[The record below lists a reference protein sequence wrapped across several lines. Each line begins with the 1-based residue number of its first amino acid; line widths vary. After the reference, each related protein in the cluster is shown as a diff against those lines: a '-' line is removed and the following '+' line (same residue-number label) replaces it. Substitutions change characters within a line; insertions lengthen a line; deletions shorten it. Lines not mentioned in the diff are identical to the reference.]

1 MTMKKTVTGN
11 LQGFDIA
18 PGQLEADAP
27 IRLRKVALIIEYGGL
42 EQAQPLISFPEL
54 RRFLNP
60 EHTELTVA
68 HAEFDW
74 VGMKTDV
81 AEEAHNVGAL
91 VAGQET
97 KLHEMKQ
104 LIDASLRDS
113 GFRVVRELECGTRD
127 RNVKSLLA
135 MLDESGQDLLV
146 VIGQPDTANHHK
158 DKASHFV
165 KTLVTHASFSV
176 LLLRKPIAATNEP
189 LRVMLGVDGSEASM
203 NAARQLKQILPDCEM
218 QLELVTAQSPIYQ
231 ENAVLAPYVNQDV
244 LNEALEAN
252 AKMVFEIVSD
262 ILENQGLS
270 VSERRKLVGSPATE
284 LGNLAELEHPDLM
297 IVGSHNRTGVLAW
310 LMGSVSSQL
319 LHWDTHNLLVVR

>member
-1 MTMKKTVTGN
+1 MKKTVTGSLEGIN
-11 LQGFDIA
+11 ISS
-18 PGQLEADAP
+18 GQLATDAA
-27 IRLRKVALIIEYGGL
+27 IRFRRVALIIEYGGL
-42 EQAQPLISFPEL
+42 EQGQSFIRFPDL

-81 AEEAHNVGAL
+81 GEEAHNVGAL

-97 KLHEMKQ
+97 KLHEMKRQ
-104 LIDASLRDS
+104 IDASLRDS
-113 GFRVVRELECGTRD
+113 GFRVARELECGTRD

-135 MLDESGQDLLV
+135 TLEENGQDLLIV
-146 VIGQPDTANHHK
+146 VSQSDSTNHHK
-158 DKASHFV
+158 SSHFV
-165 KTLVTHASFSV
+165 KTLVTHAPFSV
-176 LLLRKPIAATNEP
+176 LLLRKPIAATSEP
-189 LRVMLGVDGSEASM
+189 LKVMLGVDGSEASM
-203 NAARQLKQILPDCEM
+203 NAARQIKQILPDCAM
-218 QLELVTAQSPIYQ
+218 RLELVTAQSPIYQ

-262 ILENQGLS
+262 ILENQGVS
-270 VSERRKLVGSPATE
+270 VSKRRKLVGSPATE

>member
-1 MTMKKTVTGN
+1 MKKTVSGN
-11 LQGFDIA
+11 VQGGDI
-18 PGQLEADAP
+18 PSGQINAEAA
-27 IRLRKVALIIEYGGL
+27 IGLRKVALIIEYGGL
-42 EQAQPLISFPEL
+42 EREQPVVSFPDL
-54 RRFLNP
+54 RRFLSP

-74 VGMKTDV
+74 VGMKTDA

-97 KLHEMKQ
+97 KLHEMKRQ
-104 LIDASLRDS
+104 IDASLQDS
-113 GFRVVRELECGTRD
+113 GFSVVRELECGTRD
-127 RNVKSLLA
+127 RHLKSLLTT
-135 MLDESGQDLLV
+135 LEEGGQDLLIV
-146 VIGQPDTANHHK
+146 VSQPDLSSHPKT
-158 DKASHFV
+158 SHFV
-165 KTLVTHASFSV
+165 RTLVTHAPCSV
-176 LLLRKPIAATNEP
+176 LLLRKTVAATHEP
-189 LRVMLGVDGSEASM
+189 LKVMLGVDGSEASM

-218 QLELVTAQSPIYQ
+218 RLELVTAQSPIYQ

-252 AKMVFEIVSD
+252 AKMIFEIVSD
-262 ILENQGLS
+262 ILENQGVS